1 MFDLTIITINKNNRS
16 GLMRTQMSVKSI
28 FSNKEYHEFRL
39 EWIVVDGDSTDGSV
53 DIIDCDLV
61 SQIIMDSN
69 GVYSAMNKGIDYA
82 NGEQLFFLNSG
93 DVVSENLPLI
103 SKYPKNKILFFDSYY
118 TNRFNKKKKAKL
130 RRSCYGMPSS
140 HQGIVFPNSDI
151 KYNVFYVICADYDYY
166 LQHKCEKEYIPSVT
180 SLCEKFGLSFSN
192 PSLIVREMFAI
203 RKDHCGLILALS
215 FLPIDFFKMVAK
227 SILNQVISAR
237 WKSLAP

>member
-28 FSNKEYHEFRL
+28 FSNKEYPEFRL

-53 DIIDCDLV
+53 GIIDCDLV

-93 DVVSENLPLI
+93 DVVSENLPLV

-118 TNRFNKKKKAKL
+118 INRFNKKKKAKQ

-151 KYNVFYVICADYDYY
+151 KYNVFYMICADYDYY
-166 LQHKCEKEYIPSVT
+166 LQHKCEKEYISSVT
-180 SLCEKFGLSFSN
+180 SLCEKFGLSFSQ
-192 PSLIVREMFAI
+192 PILIMKEMFMI
-203 RKDHCGLILALS
+203 RKKYCSTSTAFF
-215 FLPIDFFKMVAK
+215 FLVTDCFKVM
-227 SILNQVISAR
+227 I
-237 WKSLAP
+237 KSLFNIITLK